1 MIFTPKLDRD
11 VTGRG
16 LIAFADVVQ
25 PVEEIQRSD
34 HAALKRDIG
43 RFVQARDFSDT
54 VFFFIPAVEFRN
66 GDFYADVAFLK
77 GSLRAFGVTGAQV
90 DEKVKFPVGMV
101 ALAGWHDLS
110 PR

>member
-1 MIFTPKLDRD
+1 MKLYRD
-11 VTGRG
+11 VASCR
-16 LIAFADVVQ
+16 LVAVSDIVE
-25 PVEEIQRSD
+25 PVKEVHLSN

-43 RFVQARDFSDT
+43 RFVQARDFSDA
-54 VFFFIPAVEFRN
+54 VFLFIPAVEFRN